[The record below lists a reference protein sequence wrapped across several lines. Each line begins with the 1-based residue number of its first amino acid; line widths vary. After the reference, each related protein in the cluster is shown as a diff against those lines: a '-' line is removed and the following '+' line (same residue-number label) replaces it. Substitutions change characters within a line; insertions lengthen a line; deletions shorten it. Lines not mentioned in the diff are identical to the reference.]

1 MHNARYRGFRP
12 WIHLSVGLALIGSP
26 HALLADTPAAAPTA
40 QQTYNEAQAAYDKSD
55 WPAAIKGFAS
65 IARPDDGGEV
75 SHAQGIIRARL
86 AQAYAHE
93 RQTEEADREAAIA
106 LRGLGPHDDIERA
119 LMWLAIGEA
128 QRYGLAMPAAIAA
141 YEKGLGA
148 AQEARSAELVASAQ
162 IGLALCYMT
171 VDPAKATALMDAVLA
186 SPEASSYA
194 KLLHAQYYDLRGRA
208 TLNLGQAR
216 QAMPFLTKAIELSGG
231 ISGSKV
237 NLIQIGI
244 RGDAAIGA
252 LLTNHEESARE
263 YLAWTGAGHMK
274 SEEWTSGFG
283 SPPHC
288 SEAADIR
295 PDDVVVV
302 EFSIAA
308 DGHVLGAAP
317 IYASR
322 PGTLGI
328 AFAKAVKGWNWNP
341 ERIATL
347 PSFWRNM
354 VRVELRCDSRPST
367 RGLSDPF
374 RRETLA
380 WLAGKQLS
388 PEDLA
393 PREQGYVAGND
404 PRLQRDDVAAIP
416 ALLARLPIET
426 NHKQVVV
433 LAGHLTTALNKAG
446 APAAARALAMDL
458 EPEDPS
464 SYSTAGRVR
473 MRASQVASLEKSDP
487 GSAATAWITL
497 EYALA
502 LEGDGRFKDAR
513 PILERVLAYPTDVVG
528 EHDPVRDVAILHL
541 ALLQRRAGDAAGAD
555 TKVKAA
561 GLTPAQCM
569 LFDVRPVVANNAVY
583 SDDFPEEALRW
594 GFDGYVRET
603 FNIKADGHVENVRT
617 LVAYPPFVF
626 RSGAERSVAHFRYL
640 APVIDG
646 VSAGCDGHAIIV
658 RFNAHP

>member
-1 MHNARYRGFRP
+1 MTSCRGL
-12 WIHLSVGLALIGSP
+12 ILLSVGLALFGP
-26 HALLADTPAAAPTA
+26 PQMLLADAPATLSTPPTP
-40 QQTYNEAQAAYDKSD
+40 QQIYNEAQAAFDKSD
-55 WPAAIKGFAS
+55 WPAAITGFS
-65 IARPDDGGEV
+65 LIAGSGEGGEV
-75 SHAQGIIRARL
+75 SRSQGIIHARL

-93 RQTEEADREAAIA
+93 RAIEDADREAAIA
-106 LRGLGPHDDIERA
+106 LKGLGPHEDIERA
-119 LMWLAIGEA
+119 MMWLAIGEA
-128 QRYGLAMPAAIAA
+128 QRFALAMPAAIEA
-141 YEKGLGA
+141 YDKGLGA
-148 AQEARSAELVASAQ
+148 AQQAKSAELVARAD

-171 VDPAKATALMDAVLA
+171 VDPAKAAALMDAVLA

-194 KLLHAQYYDLRGRA
+194 KPLHAQYYGLRGRA

-216 QAMPFLTKAIELSGG
+216 EAMPFLTKAIELSGG
-231 ISGSKV
+231 IGGTQV

-252 LLTNHEESARE
+252 LLSDHADKARE
-263 YLAWTGAGHMK
+263 YLAWTGAGHLE
-274 SEEWTSGFG
+274 SEEWTHGFG
-283 SPPHC
+283 SPPLC

-295 PDDVVVV
+295 PDDVVVI

-308 DGHVLGAAP
+308 DGHVMGAAP

-328 AFAKAVKGWNWNP
+328 AFAKAVKEWRWNP
-341 ERIATL
+341 DEIATL

-374 RRETLA
+374 YRETLA

-388 PEDLA
+388 REDLA
-393 PREQGYVAGND
+393 PLRKGYVAGND
-404 PRLQRDDVAAIP
+404 PRLEHDDVAAIP
-416 ALLARLPIET
+416 ALLTRLPIET
-426 NHKQVVV
+426 DHKKVVT
-433 LAGHLTTALNKAG
+433 LASLLTTALDKAG
-446 APAAARALAMDL
+446 APAAARALAMML
-458 EPEDPS
+458 KPEDPS
-464 SYSTAGRVR
+464 SNSTAGRVR
-473 MRASQVASLEKSDP
+473 TRARELATLEQTDP
-487 GSAATAWITL
+487 GSAATAWISL

-502 LEGDGRFKDAR
+502 LEADGRLKDAR
-513 PILERVLAYPTDVVG
+513 PILERVLAYPSDVVG

-569 LFDVRPVVANNAVY
+569 LFDVRPVVANNTVY
-583 SDDFPEEALRW
+583 SGDFPREALRW

-603 FNIKADGHVENVRT
+603 FNIAADGHVENIRT
-617 LVAYPPFVF
+617 LIAYPPFVF
-626 RSGAERSVAHFRYL
+626 RSGAERTVAHFRYL

-646 VSAGCDGHAIIV
+646 VSAGCDGHSLIV
-658 RFNAHP
+658 RYKTHP